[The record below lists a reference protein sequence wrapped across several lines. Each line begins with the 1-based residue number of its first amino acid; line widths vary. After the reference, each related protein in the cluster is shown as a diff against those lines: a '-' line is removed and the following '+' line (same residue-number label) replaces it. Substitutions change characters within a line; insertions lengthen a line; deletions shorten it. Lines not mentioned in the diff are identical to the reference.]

1 MRRHGLATLG
11 LVAVVTQC
19 FVAPPLRPTRRGLR
33 GGAARDA
40 WAAARRSRLV
50 AASNRGTW

>member
-33 GGAARDA
+33 CCAAERPETPGPPPGGVGWWLPATA
-40 WAAARRSRLV
+40 
-50 AASNRGTW
+50 

>member
-19 FVAPPLRPTRRGLR
+19 FVAPPLRPTRRGR

-50 AASNRGTW
+50 AASNRVTW